1 MTDLALPPHAQLIAR
16 GLSAEVYAWDAD
28 TVLKLFLP
36 HASSFNADYEANCS
50 AALAQFPLPLAPFHR
65 RLDIQG
71 RLGLLFQRMPGPSGL
86 ARIGQAPWQL
96 LPVLFAMAAA
106 QARINACTAPAVLLD
121 LHDRLQHQITHQTAL
136 TAVERDRVLAYL
148 ERLPREDALCHG
160 DLHPG
165 QLILTPAGA
174 VVIDWANAARGCPA
188 ADVARSWLLLRMGPP
203 IRHPVLAG
211 LVQGALTLAGQAFL
225 ARRLW
230 LARGTITRAQID
242 AWLLPLMAARLEEH
256 VPGEEARLLRRIR
269 RRLARLPSASA
280 G

>member
-1 MTDLALPPHAQLIAR
+1 MTAHALPPHAQLIAR

-36 HASSFNADYEANCS
+36 HVSPFSADYEANCS
-50 AALAQFPLPLAPFHR
+50 AALAQCALPLAPFHR

-71 RLGLLFQRMPGPSGL
+71 RLGLLFQRIPGPSGL
-86 ARIGQAPWQL
+86 DVIGRAPWQL
-96 LPVLFAMAAA
+96 LPVMLAMARA
-106 QARINACTAPAVLLD
+106 QARINACTAPAAMLD
-121 LHDRLQHQITHQTAL
+121 LHDRLQYQITHQTAL
-136 TAVERDRVLAYL
+136 TAAERDRVLAYL

-165 QLILTPAGA
+165 QLILTPEGA

-203 IRHPVLAG
+203 IRHPMLAV
-211 LVQGALTLAGQAFL
+211 LVQGGLALAAQAFL
-225 ARRLW
+225 AMRLW

-242 AWLLPLMAARLEEH
+242 TWLLPLMAARLEEH

-269 RRLARLPSASA
+269 QRLARLPSASA
-280 G
+280 A